1 MVRPGSATARL
12 AQDIAD
18 RRAAAETLP
27 LLFLGGACSRAA
39 KTPRIADIGRGFIA
53 QLREDPDLA
62 SPDLPPADA
71 PDAVIV
77 SAFRELVLELPP
89 IQRRALALHA
99 ANDVPVPQFVQDVA
113 LLVRD
118 RLFST
123 VMTSAFDALLERAL
137 NFLSVRPGQSLG
149 IVDVGDDPATPLTHP
164 GDVVLLKVLGSRVPG
179 PLEPPVI
186 VVGHEADDPEIFE
199 ALSVRGGVAGPI
211 WWVSESPPPEALVAV
226 SGLREVILIDGPGG
240 HPDRFFGELAVLAV
254 QMPAVNVL
262 ADPQGAFRKA
272 SALHVD
278 EQAASVSAALAV
290 VGGTAPPD
298 DEQEFERQLL
308 QGRHR
313 RCEEVLGRLQQ
324 QGAGS
329 SLGSALEQQVTY
341 QRQELTRL
349 EQQLRSLSANRSDLL
364 DALARVEESPE
375 AAADRPAARYLL
387 ECAGRIRAEYERD
400 APDEDVIS
408 AALAALSVLGSR
420 VGVSPELMHRLEAHA
435 PSPQAVAS

>member
-1 MVRPGSATARL
+1 MVKPDSTTARL

-18 RRAAAETLP
+18 RRASGETLP
-27 LLFLGGACSRAA
+27 LLFLGAACSRAA
-39 KTPRIADIGRGFIA
+39 QTPRIADIGREVIA
-53 QLREDPDLA
+53 QLNGDPDIA
-62 SPDLPPADA
+62 PPGLPPDDA

-77 SAFRELVLELPP
+77 PAFRELVLELPP

-99 ANDVPVPQFVQDVA
+99 ANDVPVPQFVQDIA

-149 IVDVGDDPATPLTHP
+149 IVDVGDDPASPLTHP

-179 PLEPPVI
+179 PLETPVI

-199 ALSVRGGVAGPI
+199 ALSVRGGPV
-211 WWVSESPPPEALVAV
+211 WWVSESPPPEGLVAV
-226 SGLREVILIDGPGG
+226 SGPREVNLIDGPGG
-240 HPDRFFGELAVLAV
+240 HPDRFFGDMAVLAV

-278 EQAASVSAALAV
+278 EKVSSISAALAV
-290 VGGTAPPD
+290 VGGTAPPE
-298 DEQEFERQLL
+298 DEQEFERQFLE
-308 QGRHR
+308 GRRR

-329 SLGSALEQQVTY
+329 SLGTSLEQQVTY

-364 DALARVEESPE
+364 DALALVEESPE
-375 AAADRPAARYLL
+375 AASERAAARYLL
-387 ECAGRIRAEYERD
+387 ECAARIRAEYERD
-400 APDEDVIS
+400 KPDEDVIS
-408 AALAALSVLGSR
+408 AALAALAVLGSR
-420 VGVSPELMHRLEAHA
+420 IGVSPELMHRLEAHS
-435 PSPQAVAS
+435 PNPQAVAP

>member
-18 RRAAAETLP
+18 RRAAGEVLP
-27 LLFLGGACSRAA
+27 LLFLGAACSRAA
-39 KTPRIADIGRGFIA
+39 QTPRIADIGRDVIT
-53 QLREDPDLA
+53 QLSEDPDIA
-62 SPDLPPADA
+62 PPGLPPADA
-71 PDAVIV
+71 PDSVIV
-77 SAFRELVLELPP
+77 PAFRELVLELPP

-99 ANDVPVPQFVQDVA
+99 ANDVPVPQFVQDIA

-149 IVDVGDDPATPLTHP
+149 IVDVGDDPASPITAP
-164 GDVVLLKVLGSRVPG
+164 GALVLLKVLGSRVPG
-179 PLEPPVI
+179 TLESPVI

-199 ALSVRGGVAGPI
+199 ALSVRGGPV
-211 WWVSESPPPEALVAV
+211 WWVSESPPPEGLVAV
-226 SGLREVILIDGPGG
+226 SGGREIVLVDGPGG

-262 ADPQGAFRKA
+262 ADPKGAYRKA
-272 SALHVD
+272 TALHVD
-278 EQAASVSAALAV
+278 DKVSSISAALAA

-308 QGRHR
+308 EGRHR

-324 QGAGS
+324 QGAGGA
-329 SLGSALEQQVTY
+329 LGSSLEQQVTY

-364 DALARVEESPE
+364 DALALVEESPE
-375 AAADRPAARYLL
+375 AAASRPAAHYLL

-400 APDEDVIS
+400 EPDEDVIS
-408 AALAALSVLGSR
+408 AALAALAVLGSR
-420 VGVSPELMHRLEAHA
+420 LGVSSELMHRLEAHA